1 MKLRLF
7 IFQSLVFSQGL
18 QVISELD
25 TTSGYVGEIINW
37 SIEIKGAEKNNFRFP
52 ELNNDNDVLIFKF
65 KKKVNAN
72 LNIHKLKFEIVA
84 WDTGNFSTPDYAI
97 EILDDNGKLDFILDV
112 PSVDFRI
119 ISIIDALGEN
129 EFRPIKGPV
138 PVSNIFPIKIIILL
152 FMILITLYG
161 IFSLWK
167 KREKIK
173 YKKLDYSY
181 IEDPKERALK
191 RLDDL
196 SVSNFSKDYYTNLS
210 HISREY
216 IEKKYFI
223 RTLEMTTDQI
233 RKSRALFPMDN
244 TIFSDWVLFL
254 SLADQVKYAQEIPD
268 KEKMLIDKEKIIFL
282 ITQLE

>member
-7 IFQSLVFSQGL
+7 IFQSLVFTQSI

-65 KKKVNAN
+65 KKKANAN

-191 RLDDL
+191 RLNGL
-196 SVSNFSKDYYTNLS
+196 SSSNFSKDYYTNLS

-216 IEKKYFI
+216 IETKYFI
-223 RTLEMTTDQI
+223 RTLEMTTEEI
-233 RKSRALFPMDN
+233 KKTRILFPMGN
-244 TIFSDWVLFL
+244 TIFSDWVLVL
-254 SLADQVKYAQEIPD
+254 SLADQVKYAREIPD
-268 KEKMLIDKEKIIFL
+268 RDKMLNDKEKIISL
-282 ITQLE
+282 IKQLD